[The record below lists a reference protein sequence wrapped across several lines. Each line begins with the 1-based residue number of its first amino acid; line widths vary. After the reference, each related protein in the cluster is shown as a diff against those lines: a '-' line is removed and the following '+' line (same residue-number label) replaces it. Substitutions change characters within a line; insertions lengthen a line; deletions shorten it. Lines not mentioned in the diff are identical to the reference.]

1 MHNKCARWAR
11 LLAASAVLTSLN
23 AAAEERVA
31 CHLTYGGETTI
42 HYAAPVT
49 SPYGVAPLQVGSYFL
64 FRVVFQKAPAGQAAI
79 KITTYA
85 DKEGGP
91 VPIHQSTYPYPP
103 SVQADA
109 AFGFT
114 GRQLVYEPVRDG
126 ELEYWCGLQTITALG
141 AL

>member
-1 MHNKCARWAR
+1 MHEKYARWAR
-11 LLAASAVLTSLN
+11 LLAASAAFASLD

-31 CHLTYGGETTI
+31 CHLTYGGETTV
-42 HYAAPVT
+42 HYTAPVT

-64 FRVVFQKAPAGQAAI
+64 FRVVFQKAPAEQAAI

-91 VPIHQSTYPYPP
+91 VPLQQSTFPYPP
-103 SVQADA
+103 VASADA
-109 AFGFT
+109 TFGFT

-141 AL
+141 AP